1 MAHVVYPV
9 TKISTVKNI
18 NDTMKAHE
26 MILAALGGAVVGAAA
41 ALLFAPEKGSKTRK
55 NIKEFI
61 KDNCPFVKESE
72 VEQLAD
78 RIEAAIETEK
88 TKTK

>member
-1 MAHVVYPV
+1 M
-9 TKISTVKNI
+9 KNHLSI
-18 NDTMKAHE
+18 ETFRC
-26 MILAALGGAVVGAAA
+26 GAVVGAAA

-55 NIKEFI
+55 NIQEFI

>member
-1 MAHVVYPV
+1 MM
-9 TKISTVKNI
+9 
-18 NDTMKAHE
+18 MKAHE

-61 KDNCPFVKESE
+61 RDNCPFVKDGDMEKIAGKIEEAFESE
-72 VEQLAD
+72 NM
-78 RIEAAIETEK
+78 K
-88 TKTK
+88 P

>member
-1 MAHVVYPV
+1 
-9 TKISTVKNI
+9 
-18 NDTMKAHE
+18 MKAHE

-41 ALLFAPEKGSKTRK
+41 ALLFAPEKGSKTGK